1 MENLYDAATNDFSS
15 SVCGSFSFRL
25 HFLALPSEGGE
36 RESKKGTKMDRKK
49 WQPGKIQL
57 QLRIRM
63 VKSGAVCGCSIA
75 CDVYNGFLF
84 DWKNR

>member
-1 MENLYDAATNDFSS
+1 MLQRTFSYVCEAAA
-15 SVCGSFSFRL
+15 FSFRL
-25 HFLALPSEGGE
+25 YFLFLGVEGRKKRDENGSE
-36 RESKKGTKMDRKK
+36 K

-63 VKSGAVCGCSIA
+63 VKRAVCGCSIA